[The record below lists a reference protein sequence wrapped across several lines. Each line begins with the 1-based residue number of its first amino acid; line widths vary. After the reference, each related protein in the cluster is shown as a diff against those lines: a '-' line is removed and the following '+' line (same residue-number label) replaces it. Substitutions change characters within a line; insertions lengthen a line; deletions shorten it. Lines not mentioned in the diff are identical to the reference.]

1 MKTITLSAILEDLQ
15 AADQVLRRFEQRY
28 WLSSRQ
34 FYDLYTHGALDDG
47 EHSEDFAEWAGFY
60 KLKMKRE
67 QALEQ
72 FRAGNARFDLLI
84 TDLINFCYVRQT
96 DNC

>member
-34 FYDLYTHGALDDG
+34 FLLDKP
-47 EHSEDFAEWAGFY
+47 GF
-60 KLKMKRE
+60 
-67 QALEQ
+67 
-72 FRAGNARFDLLI
+72 
-84 TDLINFCYVRQT
+84 
-96 DNC
+96 